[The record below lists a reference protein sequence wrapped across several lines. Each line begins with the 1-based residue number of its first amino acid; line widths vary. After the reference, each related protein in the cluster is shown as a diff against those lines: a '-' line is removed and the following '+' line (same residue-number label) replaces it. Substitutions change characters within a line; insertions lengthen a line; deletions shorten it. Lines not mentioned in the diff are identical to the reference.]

1 MGDLSGAAHHV
12 RELVRAHR
20 RAIARVSELFD
31 VVHRQRAHRA
41 FSDAPVSDDDVARVL
56 DAATFA
62 PSAENKQPW
71 EFVVV
76 RDATTRAVLGDLTA
90 RAWEGGGRAFSEG
103 RLTPKMLAEVE
114 AGATGGVAGAPVI
127 VVVCADTARGLP
139 QTVPSSM
146 FPAIQNLLL
155 AATALGLGS
164 ALTTITTA
172 FVAELRALLALP
184 ESVVPVAL
192 VPLGWPA
199 RALGPPRREPFA
211 AHTHRERFGE
221 PW

>member
-1 MGDLSGAAHHV
+1 
-12 RELVRAHR
+12 
-20 RAIARVSELFD
+20 VSDSERDVFE
-31 VVHRQRAHRA
+31 VVHRQRACRA
-41 FSDAPVSDDDVARVL
+41 FSDAPVSDDDVAQVL

-62 PSAENKQPW
+62 PSAENRQPW

-76 RDATTRAVLGDLTA
+76 RDASLRSALGDLTA
-90 RAWEGGGRAFSEG
+90 RAWEGGGRSFSEG
-103 RLTPKMLAEVE
+103 RLSPKLLAEVE
-114 AGATGGVAGAPVI
+114 AGATGGVAGAPVVI
-127 VVVCADTARGLP
+127 VVCADTTRGLA

-172 FVAELRALLALP
+172 FVAELRELLGLP
-184 ESVVPVAL
+184 ESVLPVAV

-199 RALGPPRREPFA
+199 RPLGPPRREPFA
-211 AHTHRERFGE
+211 AHTHREHFGTA
-221 PW
+221 W